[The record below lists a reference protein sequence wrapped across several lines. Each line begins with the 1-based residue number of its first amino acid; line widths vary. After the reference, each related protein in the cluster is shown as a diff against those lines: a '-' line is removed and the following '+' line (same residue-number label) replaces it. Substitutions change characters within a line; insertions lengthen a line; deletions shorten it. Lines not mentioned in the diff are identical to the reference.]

1 MCFVLRRLCTVVT
14 HVHGVKEVVHSSDAC
29 ALC

>member
-1 MCFVLRRLCTVVT
+1 MCFVLRRLGTVVM
-14 HVHGVKEVVHSSDAC
+14 HVLCVKEVGHSSDAC